1 MPLYTSYKVEK
12 IFVSGFLLVILAG
25 AFLLWAS
32 NNFIYH
38 MPMCF
43 VDALFM
49 STSAVCVTGLA
60 TVNVGNGMGLIS
72 QLVLL
77 FLIQIGGLGF
87 MTGMMLMILA
97 VGKRV
102 GIKSRISF
110 LWGFGIEGVHG
121 AVKLL
126 MTVVKYTLFV
136 ESVGAILL
144 FIGFVRHNEPLG
156 TAAYYALFH
165 SVSAFCN
172 AGFSTYPNGLN
183 DFHLS
188 FIVPGTIMSLIV
200 LGGIGFPVFADCWD
214 AARTGKRLS
223 HYSELVIT
231 VTMWLLAAGTVL
243 ILISDWNGAL
253 AGMPLW
259 AKVWNALFASV
270 TTRTAGFDTISP
282 ARFSGLGRAIM
293 IVLMTIGASPASTG
307 GGIKTTTFGV
317 LAMAVWNELNGRSE
331 SVFRWR
337 KIPHAAERR
346 ALALSFMYIATF
358 LTGAVILAV
367 IDGMSFGKVLFEC
380 VSAMGTVG
388 LSLGITHDFS
398 PFGKI
403 ILVLLMF
410 WGRVGILSFFASIIP
425 SDRGPE
431 VHYPDTYIPIG

>member
-1 MPLYTSYKVEK
+1 MPLHTSYKVEK

-25 AFLLWAS
+25 AFLLWVS

-38 MPMCF
+38 MPMCL

-77 FLIQIGGLGF
+77 LLIQIGGLGF

-97 VGKRV
+97 VGKRI

-110 LWGFGIEGVHG
+110 LWGFGIDGVHG

-126 MTVVKYTLFV
+126 MIIVKYTLFV
-136 ESVGAILL
+136 ESAGAILL
-144 FIGFVRHNEPLG
+144 FIGFVRHGEPLG

-165 SVSAFCN
+165 AVSAFCN
-172 AGFSTYPNGLN
+172 AGFSTYPNGFN
-183 DFHLS
+183 DFYLS

-200 LGGIGFPVFADCWD
+200 LGGIGFPVFADCCD

-231 VTMWLLAAGTVL
+231 MTTGLLAAGTAL
-243 ILISDWNGAL
+243 ILISDWNGAF

-282 ARFSGLGRAIM
+282 ARFSGLGQAIM
-293 IVLMTIGASPASTG
+293 IVLMMIGASPASTG

-317 LAMAVWNELNGRSE
+317 LAIAVWNELNGRSE
-331 SVFRWR
+331 SVFRRR
-337 KIPHAAERR
+337 KIPHATERR
-346 ALALSFMYIATF
+346 ALALSFIYVATF
-358 LTGAVILAV
+358 FAGAVILTV
-367 IDGMSFGKVLFEC
+367 IDRMSFGKVLFES

-388 LSLGITHDFS
+388 LSLGITPNFS

-403 ILVLLMF
+403 ILVMLMF

-431 VHYPDTYIPIG
+431 VHYPDTGIPIG

>member
-1 MPLYTSYKVEK
+1 
-12 IFVSGFLLVILAG
+12 
-25 AFLLWAS
+25 
-32 NNFIYH
+32 
-38 MPMCF
+38 MCF

-214 AARTGKRLS
+214 AAGTGKRLS

-231 VTMWLLAAGTVL
+231 VTMWLLAAGTAL

-282 ARFSGLGRAIM
+282 ARFSGLGQAIM

-307 GGIKTTTFGV
+307 GGIKTTTLGV
-317 LAMAVWNELNGRSE
+317 LAVAVWNELNGRSE
-331 SVFRWR
+331 SVFRRR
-337 KIPHAAERR
+337 KIPHATERR
-346 ALALSFMYIATF
+346 ALALSFVYVTTF
-358 LTGAVILAV
+358 FTGAVILTV
-367 IDGMSFGKVLFEC
+367 IDGMSFGKVLFES

-388 LSLGITHDFS
+388 LSLGITPDFS

-431 VHYPDTYIPIG
+431 VHYPDTGIPIG